1 MLYTLRINQKMSFDE
16 NISINAVIVFEAMY
30 QLSRLSY
37 ATIKVIDGK
46 NYYVLIRSYII
57 KQLPQFNMS
66 LRSLT
71 RALSELENAE
81 LIESI
86 DKTSP
91 NPAYAF
97 TRKSDKYT
105 VSTSTPA
112 SGDTEPEVKSPKKQ
126 PMFSLPKDLDV
137 NSLSPQYLELL
148 QKYSLEI
155 LNKQNIDKEEFAKFL
170 DHHNAKGT
178 KFKNWISAF
187 RNWVRNYRKYNPLNP
202 VNKNGMYM

>member
-1 MLYTLRINQKMSFDE
+1 
-16 NISINAVIVFEAMY
+16 
-30 QLSRLSY
+30 
-37 ATIKVIDGK
+37 
-46 NYYVLIRSYII
+46 
-57 KQLPQFNMS
+57 MS